1 MTRFRPFA
9 ITTIAVSLVFL
20 LLGLFFLAMPR
31 AGASFYGAPTRDV
44 AATTFV
50 RAIGLRDVALALYLL
65 GLTLSTRWRALTII
79 LTATIVIPAGDIAL
93 LMMSGTARPVHYL
106 LHGASLLC
114 FALLAMGS
122 RRQP

>member
-1 MTRFRPFA
+1 MTRFHPFA
-9 ITTIAVSLVFL
+9 VTTVALSVVFL
-20 LLGLFFLAMPR
+20 LLGLFFLTMPQM
-31 AGASFYGAPTRDV
+31 GASFYGVPTRDV

-65 GLTLSTRWRALTII
+65 GLTLSARWRALTIV
-79 LTATIVIPAGDIAL
+79 LTATLVIPVGDIAL

-114 FALLAMGS
+114 FALLAIGS